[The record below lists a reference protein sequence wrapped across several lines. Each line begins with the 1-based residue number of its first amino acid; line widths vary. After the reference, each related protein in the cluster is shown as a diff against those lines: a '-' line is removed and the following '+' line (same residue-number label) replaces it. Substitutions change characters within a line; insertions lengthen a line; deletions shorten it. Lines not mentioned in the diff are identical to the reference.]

1 MPALKQHEFRPIA
14 VEIEE
19 APLPIWEWA
28 TLSTIVL
35 AVSATVGFL
44 TLGQVD
50 VVVSAQG
57 KVIPRGQILVIQP
70 LETGVVRKLNVKP
83 GDFVRKGQTL
93 MEIQPELVE
102 PEIASAKKELDT
114 LSVQRERIMAL
125 VQGRAFSPSSSGSG
139 EVSPTQLALEAN
151 LYQTER
157 DALTQEL
164 KTKDS
169 EKAQVEKQ
177 ISVTE
182 RSLQEAKEM
191 LALAKQ
197 KWEKISAVES
207 LLSSYEIDPV
217 KSDMVKF
224 ESERDRAEAQLA
236 ELNHKLLAL
245 DSQKAEIKKD
255 FSRRLLKEIDQTKQQ
270 EIELSARL
278 RQHGF
283 RIAMQNI
290 VAPADGTINERFVNT
305 EGGVV
310 TPAEKLMTLVPK
322 DQPLEIEALATN
334 RDVGYIRPDLKASL
348 KIDTFDYQRYGL
360 IDATVTKVAS
370 DSIKDEKL
378 GEVFKVYLR
387 PEKLTL
393 KVDGKVT
400 PITSGMTV
408 VSEIKVGKR
417 RMIEFFLNP
426 IIKSWQ
432 HSVSLK

>member
-35 AVSATVGFL
+35 AVSATIGFL

-70 LETGVVRKLNVKP
+70 LETGVVRKLKVKP
-83 GDFVRKGQTL
+83 GDFVHKGQTL
-93 MEIQPELVE
+93 VEIQPELIE

-114 LSVQRERIMAL
+114 LALQRERIMAL
-125 VQGRAFSPSSSGSG
+125 VGERDFAPRSGAD
-139 EVSPTQLALEAN
+139 VSATQLALESN
-151 LYQTER
+151 LYHSER
-157 DALTQEL
+157 ESLTQEL
-164 KTKDS
+164 NTKES

-177 ISVTE
+177 ILVTE

-191 LALAKQ
+191 LSLTKQ

-207 LLSSYEIDPV
+207 LLSSNEIDPV
-217 KSDMVKF
+217 KSDMVKYA
-224 ESERDRAEAQLA
+224 SERDKAEGQLA
-236 ELNHKLLAL
+236 ELQHKLIAL

-278 RQHGF
+278 QQHGF

-290 VAPADGTINERFVNT
+290 VAPADGTINERFINT

-334 RDVGYIRPDLKASL
+334 HDVGYIRPDLKASI
-348 KIDTFDYQRYGL
+348 KVDTFDYQRYGL
-360 IDATVTKVAS
+360 IDARVTKVGS
-370 DSIKDEKL
+370 DSVKDEKL

-387 PEKLTL
+387 PEQLTL

-408 VSEIKVGKR
+408 MSEIKVGKR

-426 IIKSWQ
+426 VIKSWQ